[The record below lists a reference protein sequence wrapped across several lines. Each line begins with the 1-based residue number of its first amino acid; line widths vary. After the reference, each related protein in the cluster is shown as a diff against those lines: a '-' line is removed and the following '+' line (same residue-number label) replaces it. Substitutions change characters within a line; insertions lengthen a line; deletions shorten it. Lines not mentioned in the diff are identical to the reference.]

1 MTLAW
6 ASASAAPALRDVDVS
21 GTAAIASVVHNHGT
35 GLCIHVHI
43 TPPPTRLFCASRLE
57 AFCFLFVNHKCNL
70 ELCPVVTMYDSS
82 VHICLHNFCVRFQ
95 PNGL

>member
-43 TPPPTRLFCASRLE
+43 TPPPHAIILCFTIRSVLFS
-57 AFCFLFVNHKCNL
+57 FCK
-70 ELCPVVTMYDSS
+70 S
-82 VHICLHNFCVRFQ
+82 
-95 PNGL
+95 